1 LCCGIATRG
10 ETLQE
15 DHLLSTSTT
24 TTSTVTADTNSIAMI
39 DPTRKPEIVG
49 LECKESA
56 LDEETED
63 EEVKINCV
71 GGVRQGYDGD
81 SDCWDTEDDDNDNDD
96 EQDEEE
102 K

>member
-1 LCCGIATRG
+1 MQKDHILC
-10 ETLQE
+10 
-15 DHLLSTSTT
+15 TSTT
-24 TTSTVTADTNSIAMI
+24 TASTVSADTNSIAMI
-39 DPTRKPEIVG
+39 DPTRKPEAAG

-71 GGVRQGYDGD
+71 GGVRRGYDGD

-96 EQDEEE
+96 EQDDEE